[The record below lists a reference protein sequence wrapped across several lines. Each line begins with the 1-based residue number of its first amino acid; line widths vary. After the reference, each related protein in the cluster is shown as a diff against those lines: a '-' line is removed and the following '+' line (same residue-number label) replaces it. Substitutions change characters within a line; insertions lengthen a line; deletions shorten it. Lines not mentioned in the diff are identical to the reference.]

1 MEHPGQQLCFIIAG
15 REIFLISFSS
25 SYSSFNLSKKLVH
38 IHDYRCSG
46 FVIGQLFMFA
56 TCPGSHQILDFKVV
70 IFFQSLKN
78 F

>member
-1 MEHPGQQLCFIIAG
+1 MEHHGQKLCFKIAG

-46 FVIGQLFMFA
+46 FAIGQLLMFA
-56 TCPGSHQILDFKVV
+56 TCPGGHQIIDLR
-70 IFFQSLKN
+70 
-78 F
+78 